1 MLLCNLIPHRAMVLC
16 IVYVYDMYMY
26 KLSCPNTVERKLE
39 HAQQLVDQLTSKSAD
54 LNWKV
59 NDAEKD
65 VGDLKCGFGT
75 LKDDVAVSK
84 TTWLSWRVH
93 DLN

>member
-1 MLLCNLIPHRAMVLC
+1 
-16 IVYVYDMYMY
+16 MY

-39 HAQQLVDQLTSKSAD
+39 HAQQLVGQLTSKSAD

-75 LKDDVAVSK
+75 LKDDVTVLEIS
-84 TTWLSWRVH
+84 TDGCSNRHSDGT
-93 DLN
+93 